1 MHRLLSAIFCCLLPS
16 ATAFSL
22 TPQRTISTT
31 RISRLNAAPT
41 TESCSS
47 SDITQDQYNNLM
59 RWFRSKSDK
68 SYISPKFSIGP
79 SPAGGYG
86 AFASQDLEKGELLL
100 RIPRTS
106 CLTLDDVFN
115 DVDVGPSFQ
124 KLMEQAGPGS
134 DTVIM
139 AGYLAKEY
147 LMMEEYRRRLKEVEE
162 GSSIDA
168 SAQKRLE
175 GIKFG
180 PYLQSLPWQAGVNAQ
195 DHVLFWE
202 DEEVERLLKGSLAY
216 DDAIEIR
223 NSVSL
228 INFIPLLLVW
238 RLN

>member
-1 MHRLLSAIFCCLLPS
+1 MK
-16 ATAFSL
+16 
-22 TPQRTISTT
+22 
-31 RISRLNAAPT
+31 
-41 TESCSS
+41 
-47 SDITQDQYNNLM
+47 
-59 RWFRSKSDK
+59 WFQSKSDK
-68 SYISPKFSIGP
+68 SYVSPKFSIGP

-86 AFASQDLEKGELLL
+86 AFASQDLDKGELLL
-100 RIPRTS
+100 RIPRTC
-106 CLTLDDVFN
+106 CLTLDDIFK

-147 LMMEEYRRRLKEVEE
+147 LIMEEYRRRLKEVEE
-162 GSSIDA
+162 GASIDA

-223 NSVSL
+223 NSVRL
-228 INFIPLLLVW
+228 I
-238 RLN
+238 